1 MYTPTR
7 VHPRWH
13 PRALGRGQ
21 SSRGDAHANAIEI
34 PRGECAAREADPW
47 RCITAHWELASYD
60 VCFGRVIIYVEL
72 PRHTL
77 RSYTLR
83 RMLTA
88 TWGMDL
94 VTKLPFCCVIA
105 GSFCS
110 LCSAALLWGRWRGL
124 FQYRIRFGEIGATY
138 MYIFLS
144 YTSVKERN
152 VFIGLFVAERT
163 HTHVHA

>member
-88 TWGMDL
+88 TWGMGL

-124 FQYRIRFGEIGATY
+124 FQYRIRFEIGVTY